1 MAQAWKIIKW
11 TAIGLTGLFLS
22 LVLFLAVWIDPN
34 DYRDEVASL
43 VKQKTGLILKIDGTI
58 GWNFFPAIGFS
69 VEQLSLAPAENEPE
83 LAAIGRAAVSV
94 QFMPLFQR
102 RINVNTLFIDG
113 LRANLRVDANGKGN
127 WESLVRDDGTPKE
140 EEADTAPAPEIRL
153 PQVVLTNAVI
163 DYDDQSTAA
172 HYTLTLPEFVA
183 EDVGLGS
190 EFPLRLRAAID
201 DHKGL
206 KADIELRSFVTIDT
220 GAKTHGVRGLELKG
234 NVAGVLDKPLDFT
247 LSLDANANLGTQ
259 DVNVPR
265 LAATAS
271 NLFLSGKPA
280 RASLNAT
287 ASGKLDTKVFN
298 VTRFD
303 AEVADLAVGARPVN
317 AKVAG
322 RLDADLGQKHFSLD
336 DFTAEASNLDFTG
349 KPVSATAKGPVQA
362 NLADNTAKVGP
373 LAFNAAGVGG
383 TLTLHISELT
393 KEPALQGSLDVS
405 PFNAKTLLKSL
416 GIDPPKTTNPD
427 ALAAV
432 SLKAGLEGTK
442 TRAMLSPLEIR
453 LDGSTIRGKAGLSDL
468 ATTALVFDL
477 VLDRLDA
484 DGYLPPPVPPGA
496 APVAGK
502 PAGKAAVKPEPLL
515 PVETLR
521 TLNLDGRLAANQIT
535 FMQWP
540 MTNLSLAI
548 RAKEGQIAVDPLSAR
563 VIDGSVAGNVRID
576 ARGNEPRIT
585 TNLKLDRLEVAPII
599 KRYTGKDVFLGKA
612 SFTLDMDATGN
623 DTKTLMKKA
632 VGGLDLSFT
641 DATLLGMS
649 LNNILTGAL
658 TEQLGAF
665 AMLVP
670 DYQKKLPR
678 ELKEDTVFNTLAGG
692 VKVKDGI
699 ASVPALNAGLKDGKV
714 SGQGEFNLLTMDFNY
729 RMAMKTDRLK
739 DNKYLANLEF
749 PVVCKGN
756 IAGAPS
762 DWCRPDVRAMGDLL
776 KKAAENAAKDRLKGE
791 VASRLG
797 LESVEKE
804 ALREQAT
811 QAVEQQKDAAEQ
823 KAKER
828 INEEMQKRLKK
839 LF

>member
-1 MAQAWKIIKW
+1 MAQAWKYIKW

-34 DYRDEVASL
+34 DYRDDLSQL
-43 VKQKTGLILKIDGTI
+43 VKDKTGLVLKINGPI

-83 LAAIGRAAVSV
+83 LAAIGRASVSV
-94 QFMPLFQR
+94 QLMPLFQR
-102 RINVNTLFIDG
+102 RINVNTLFVDG
-113 LRANLRVDANGKGN
+113 LRATLFIDEAGKANWDA
-127 WESLVRDDGTPKE
+127 LVRDDGAPKE
-140 EEADTAPAPEIRL
+140 EETGTSPAPEIRL

-163 DYDDQSTAA
+163 DYEDRPAA
-172 HYTLTLPEFVA
+172 THYTLSLAEFVA
-183 EDVGLGS
+183 EDVNAGS
-190 EFPLRLRAAID
+190 EFPLRLRAALD

-206 KADIELRSFVTIDT
+206 KADIELRSFVTVDT
-220 GAKTHGVRGLELKG
+220 DAKTHGVRDLELKG
-234 NVAGVLDKPLDFT
+234 NVAGILEKPLDFT
-247 LSLDANANLGTQ
+247 LAADGNANLGTQ

-265 LAATAS
+265 LVVTAS
-271 NLFLSGKPA
+271 NLFLLGKPA

-287 ASGKLDTKVFN
+287 VIGKLDTMAFTVG
-298 VTRFD
+298 RLD
-303 AEVADLAVGARPVN
+303 AEVADLAVGARPVLV
-317 AKVAG
+317 KLAG
-322 RLDADLGQKHFSLD
+322 RLDADIGQKHFTLD
-336 DFTAEASNLDFTG
+336 DFSAEASNLDFTG
-349 KPVSATAKGPVQA
+349 KPVSASAKGRLLA
-362 NLADNTAKVGP
+362 NLAEDTAKIGP
-373 LAFNAAGVGG
+373 LAFTAAGADGA
-383 TLTLHISELT
+383 LTLHLTELT
-393 KEPALQGSLDVS
+393 KEPALQGTLDVS
-405 PFNAKTLLKSL
+405 PFNAKALMKTL

-427 ALAAV
+427 ALSAI
-432 SLKAGLEGTK
+432 SLKAGLEGSK

-453 LDGSTIRGKAGLSDL
+453 LDGSTIRGKAGVSDL
-468 ATTALVFDL
+468 STTALVFDL

-484 DGYLPPPVPPGA
+484 DGYLPPPAAPGA
-496 APVAGK
+496 TPASGK
-502 PAGKAAVKPEPLL
+502 PAEKVAVKPEPLL
-515 PVETLR
+515 PVDTLR
-521 TLNLDGRLAANQIT
+521 KLNLDGRLAANQVT

-548 RAKEGQIAVDPLSAR
+548 RAKDGHIVVDPLSAR
-563 VIDGSVAGNVRID
+563 VIDGSISGNARID
-576 ARGNEPRIT
+576 ARGDEPRLV
-585 TNLKLDRLEVAPII
+585 TNLKLDRLEVAPIV

-632 VGGLDLSFT
+632 VGSLDLSFA
-641 DATLLGMS
+641 DATLLGMN

-729 RMAMKTDRLK
+729 RVAMTTDRLR

-749 PVVCKGN
+749 PVNCKGN
-756 IAGAPS
+756 IAGSPA
-762 DWCRPDVRAMGDLL
+762 DWCRPDLRAMGDLL

-811 QAVEQQKDAAEQ
+811 QAVEQQKDAVEQ

-828 INEEMQKRLKK
+828 VNEELQKRLKK